1 MLSKYLNLSFVL
13 FVQNWLSSH
22 LNLHLH
28 FYPVVKS
35 SRSLHKEVPGKVGL
49 VGLIYLYWCFTA
61 SQLCKY
67 LSNNIQHG
75 GSLQIKFSFISSDC
89 RLSLWPCLFV
99 EGKYSDLISP
109 QLHSSTARPDN
120 KLKTISR
127 T

>member
-13 FVQNWLSSH
+13 FVQNCPTSQ
-22 LNLHLH
+22 LNLH
-28 FYPVVKS
+28 YICISPQYCQVG
-35 SRSLHKEVPGKVGL
+35 KELPGKAGWSGSL
-49 VGLIYLYWCFTA
+49 DIYIVA

-109 QLHSSTARPDN
+109 QLHSSTVRPDN